1 MYFKNALIVLLL
13 TIPVFGFSQIAIDDV
28 GDGWKARVEKAISLV
43 KDTDS
48 VSYQTLITNC
58 KRIEFIMGDRSTNL
72 PPNTIV
78 INTKDVTSPSINNL
92 AAVLVHESYHLY
104 LWNTSI
110 KFTARE
116 EELMCYLHEY
126 NFLCKLTDVEDWLF
140 LNAVNQI
147 IQLKNTRNK

>member
-1 MYFKNALIVLLL
+1 MYFKNALIALLFFP
-13 TIPVFGFSQIAIDDV
+13 IFGFSQISIDEV
-28 GDGWKARVEKAISLV
+28 GDGWKTRVERAVVLI

-48 VSYQTLITNC
+48 VSYQILLDNC
-58 KRIEFIMGDRSTNL
+58 TRIEFIIGDRSTNL

-78 INTKDVTSPSINNL
+78 INTKDVTGISLNNL

-104 LWNTSI
+104 LANAKI
-110 KFTARE
+110 KLSPRE
-116 EELMCYLHEY
+116 EELACYLHEY
-126 NFLCKLTDVEDWLF
+126 TFLCKLTNVEDWLF

>member
-1 MYFKNALIVLLL
+1 MYFKNAIIALLL
-13 TIPVFGFSQIAIDDV
+13 FFPIIGFSQISIDDV
-28 GDGWKARVEKAISLV
+28 GDGWKKQVERSIKLI

-48 VSYQTLITNC
+48 VSYRILLDNC
-58 KRIEFIMGDRSTNL
+58 TRIEFIIGDRSTNL

-104 LWNTSI
+104 LWNNSI

-116 EELMCYLHEY
+116 EELMCYMHEY